1 MVPITS
7 LLVPALVAA
16 VAVFFASFAIHM
28 LLPYHRTDFA
38 KVPVED
44 QLMSAMRPL
53 SIPPGEY
60 ILPHAASPSAMKDP
74 AYVEKMKGGPKA
86 FLTVMPPGPPTM
98 GKQLGLWFVYCFV
111 VGIFAAYVAGR
122 ALPPGADRMSV
133 FRFTGTV
140 AFIAYVV
147 ANWQNSI
154 WYLRAW
160 STSLK
165 NTLDGLIY
173 AVLTGVAFS
182 FLWPS

>member
-7 LLVPALVAA
+7 LLIPTLVAA
-16 VAVFFASFAIHM
+16 VLVFLASFVIHM
-28 LLPYHRTDFA
+28 LLPYHRSDFA

-60 ILPHAASPSAMKDP
+60 MMPYAGSPGAMKDP
-74 AYVEKMKGGPKA
+74 VWLEKMKAGPKA
-86 FLTVMPPGPPTM
+86 FFTVMPPGPPTM
-98 GKQLGLWFVYCFV
+98 GTQLTQWFVYCV
-111 VGIFAAYVAGR
+111 IVGIFAAYVAGR
-122 ALPPGADRMSV
+122 ALPPGAERMNV
-133 FRFTGTV
+133 FRFTSTV

-165 NTLDGLIY
+165 NTFDGLVY
-173 AVLTGVAFS
+173 AVLTGLAFAW
-182 FLWPS
+182 LWPA

>member
-7 LLVPALVAA
+7 LLIPILVAA
-16 VAVFFASFAIHM
+16 VLVFLASFVIHM
-28 LLPYHRTDFA
+28 LLPYHHTDFA

-44 QLMSAMRPL
+44 QLMSAMRPM

-60 ILPHAASPSAMKDP
+60 MMPHGGGPAAMKDP
-74 AYVEKMKGGPKA
+74 VWLEKMNAGPKA
-86 FLTVMPPGPPTM
+86 MITVMPPGPPTM
-98 GKQLGLWFVYCFV
+98 GTQLTQWFVYCV
-111 VGIFAAYVAGR
+111 IVGIFAAYVAGR
-122 ALPPGADRMSV
+122 ALPPGAERMSV
-133 FRFTGTV
+133 FRFTSTV

-165 NTLDGLIY
+165 NTFDGLVY
-173 AVLTGVAFS
+173 AVLTGLAFAW
-182 FLWPS
+182 LWPA